1 MLEPIHRHRNQ
12 EYGFTLL
19 EVLISLIVLMIGLL
33 GLAGLI
39 VNVQKA
45 DLDSY
50 QRRQAVIL
58 LQDMVNRMNANRRV
72 STCYAITTNTSAGTP
87 YLGVGSTVTP
97 ICTAGSSG
105 EPERAISDLTDWD
118 SALKGAAETN
128 SSSGT
133 NAGAMIGARG
143 CISDL
148 GSGYYRVSIAWQ
160 GTGNTF
166 APPAGVNCAL
176 NLYGDGDGDGAVDNL
191 RRRVITSIVS
201 IPDLAP

>member
-1 MLEPIHRHRNQ
+1 MNTMPTQR
-12 EYGFTLL
+12 GFTLL

-72 STCYAITTNTSAGTP
+72 ASCYAITTNTTTGVP
-87 YLGVGSTVTP
+87 YLGSDSAVTP
-97 ICTAGSSG
+97 ACTAGSSG
-105 EPERAISDLTDWD
+105 EPERAISDMQEWD
-118 SALKGAAETN
+118 AALKGAAETY
-128 SSSGT
+128 SSA

-143 CISDL
+143 CIVDL
-148 GSGYYRVSIAWQ
+148 GSGLYRISVAWQ

-166 APPAGVNCAL
+166 EPPSGINCAKD
-176 NLYGDGDGDGAVDNL
+176 LYGDGDGDGVTDNL
-191 RRRVITSIVS
+191 RRRVISAIVS
-201 IPDLAP
+201 IPDLTA

>member
-1 MLEPIHRHRNQ
+1 MLKPAQKFWSQ
-12 EYGFTLL
+12 ESGFTLL
-19 EVLISLIVLMIGLL
+19 EVLISLVVLMIGLL
-33 GLAGLI
+33 GMAGLI

-50 QRRQAVIL
+50 QRRQAIIL

-72 STCYAITTNTSAGTP
+72 SACYAITNASAGTP
-87 YLGVGSTVTP
+87 YLGVDSTLTP
-97 ICTAGSSG
+97 TCTLGSSG

-118 SALKGAAETN
+118 TALKGAAETN
-128 SSSGT
+128 SSSST
-133 NAGAMIGARG
+133 NTGAMIGARG

-148 GSGYYRVSIAWQ
+148 GSGYYRVSVAWQ

-166 APPAGVNCAL
+166 APPPGVNCAI

-201 IPDLAP
+201 IPDLTP